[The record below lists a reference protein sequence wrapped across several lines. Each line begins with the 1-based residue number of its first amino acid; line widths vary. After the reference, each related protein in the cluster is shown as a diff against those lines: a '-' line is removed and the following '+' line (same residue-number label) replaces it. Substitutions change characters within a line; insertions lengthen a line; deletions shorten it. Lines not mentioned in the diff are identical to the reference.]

1 MSIKSEK
8 LEMDI
13 EQICQLGNF
22 QNINFTKIDKELID
36 LFDLNSSV
44 KIISS
49 QKIGNKSTQNKTD
62 VLVKLSNG
70 KKIKIS
76 IKLSNADYF
85 GNWYGHNRALLEF
98 GKEKVQ
104 KLIQATTDWANEVW
118 LPNANASL
126 FVGVSVSFGTRSG
139 DTQKNFLDI
148 FDADD
153 VLKIIKGDLPE
164 DHDETANVLYV
175 SDSKPKD
182 FQELLESLKVIN
194 KTNIQ
199 SQVQNFKVIFRPINP
214 KTEESNRGKNIY
226 TKFDSD
232 TPKSSE
238 KIIVQD
244 LESLKEL
251 GKFVKVDLDKELALN
266 HNKVLDDLF
275 NNKNIVVPRKGYY
288 YYYLEKNDIHVVY
301 LDEKQELIHDIFKE
315 SDPIYNRISNYDF
328 KKIKKRH
335 YNDLE

>member
-8 LEMDI
+8 LEKDI

-49 QKIGNKSTQNKTD
+49 QKIGNKSNQNKTD

-85 GNWYGHNRALLEF
+85 GNWYGHKRALSEF

-164 DHDETANVLYV
+164 DRDETANVLYV

-194 KTNIQ
+194 TSNVQ
-199 SQVQNFKVIFRPINP
+199 LQVENFKVIFRPINP
-214 KTEESNRGKNIY
+214 KTEKSNRGKNIY
-226 TKFDSD
+226 TKFVLTDSKL
-232 TPKSSE
+232 PK
-238 KIIVQD
+238 KTVVQD

-251 GKFVKVDLDKELALN
+251 GKFVEVDLDKESTIN

-275 NNKNIVVPRKGYY
+275 NYKNIVVPRKGYY
-288 YYYLEKNDIHVVY
+288 YYYLEDNDIHVVY
-301 LDEKQELIHDIFKE
+301 LDKNQEFSHDIFKE
-315 SDPIYNRISNYDF
+315 SDPMYNKISNYDF
-328 KKIKKRH
+328 EKIKNRH
-335 YNDLE
+335 YNDLK

>member
-1 MSIKSEK
+1 MSTRSEK

-22 QNINFTKIDKELID
+22 QDIDFTKIDKELID
-36 LFDLNSSV
+36 LFGLNSSV

-49 QKIGNKSTQNKTD
+49 QKIGSKSTQNKTD

-76 IKLSNADYF
+76 VKLSNADYY
-85 GNWYGHNRALLEF
+85 GNWYGHKRALSEF

-104 KLIQATTDWANEVW
+104 KLIQATTDWANTVW

-139 DTQKNFLDI
+139 KTKKNFLDI
-148 FDADD
+148 FDVDD
-153 VLKIIKGDLPE
+153 VIKIIKGDLSE
-164 DHDETANVLYV
+164 DCDETANVLYV
-175 SDSKPKD
+175 GDSKPKK
-182 FQELLESLKVIN
+182 FQELLESLRVIN
-194 KTNIQ
+194 KKNVE
-199 SQVQNFKVIFRPINP
+199 SQFKKFEIIFRPINP
-214 KTEESNRGKNIY
+214 KTEGSNRVKNIY
-226 TKFDSD
+226 TKFDLT
-232 TPKSSE
+232 TPKSSK

-244 LESLKEL
+244 LESLKKL
-251 GKFVKVDLDKELALN
+251 GKFVKVDLDKESTIN

-288 YYYLEKNDIHVVY
+288 YYYLEDNDIHVVY
-301 LDEKQELIHDIFKE
+301 LDKNQELIHKIFKE
-315 SDPIYNRISNYDF
+315 SDPEYNKISNYDF

-335 YNDLE
+335 YKDLK

>member
-1 MSIKSEK
+1 
-8 LEMDI
+8 MDI
-13 EQICQLGNF
+13 EDICQSGDF
-22 QNINFTKIDKELID
+22 KKIDFTTIDKELID
-36 LFDLNSSV
+36 LCDLDSSV
-44 KIISS
+44 KIKSS
-49 QKIGNKSTQNKTD
+49 QKIGNKSSQNKTD
-62 VLVKLSNG
+62 VLVELSNH

-85 GNWYGHNRALLEF
+85 GNWYGHNRALSEF

-104 KLIQATTDWANEVW
+104 KLIQATTDWANKVW

-153 VLKIIKGDLPE
+153 VLKIIKGDLSE
-164 DHDETANVLYV
+164 DCDETANVLYV

-194 KTNIQ
+194 KSNIQ
-199 SQVQNFKVIFRPINP
+199 SQVENFKVIFRPINP

-226 TKFDSD
+226 TKFDST
-232 TPKSSE
+232 TPKSSK

-244 LESLKEL
+244 LGSLKKL
-251 GKFVKVDLDKELALN
+251 GNFVKVDLDKELKIN

-288 YYYLEKNDIHVVY
+288 YYYLEDNDIHVVY
-301 LDEKQELIHDIFKE
+301 LDKNQELIHDIFKE
-315 SDPIYNRISNYDF
+315 SDPMYNKISNYDF
-328 KKIKKRH
+328 EKIKKRH
-335 YNDLE
+335 YNDLK

>member
-1 MSIKSEK
+1 MSTRSEK

-22 QNINFTKIDKELID
+22 QNIDFTKIDKELID
-36 LFDLNSSV
+36 LFGLNSSV
-44 KIISS
+44 RIISS
-49 QKIGNKSTQNKTD
+49 QKIGSKSTQNKTD

-85 GNWYGHNRALLEF
+85 GNWYGHKRALSEF

-104 KLIQATTDWANEVW
+104 KLIQATTDWANKVW

-153 VLKIIKGDLPE
+153 VLKIIKGDLSE
-164 DHDETANVLYV
+164 DCDETANVLYV
-175 SDSKPKD
+175 SNSKPKD

-194 KTNIQ
+194 KSNVQ
-199 SQVQNFKVIFRPINP
+199 SQVENFKVIFRPINP

-226 TKFDSD
+226 TKFDST
-232 TPKSSE
+232 TPKSSK

-244 LESLKEL
+244 LESLKKL
-251 GKFVKVDLDKELALN
+251 GKFVKVDLDKESTIN

-288 YYYLEKNDIHVVY
+288 YYYLEDNDIHVVY
-301 LDEKQELIHDIFKE
+301 LDKNQELIHDIFKE
-315 SDPIYNRISNYDF
+315 SDPMYNKISNYVF
-328 KKIKKRH
+328 EKIKKIH
-335 YNDLE
+335 YNDLK